1 MWYGMPAREIRK
13 NLSLA
18 DSFFGGPMIQ
28 EKAVVMDGE
37 KIRKTLTRITHEI
50 IEKNKD
56 LEDLVIACIKSGGNA
71 LGEIIRQNIKEIE
84 GTELPLIYLDTQAYR
99 DDVNKGIANT
109 TLNISEPVDGKVV
122 ILVDDVLNTG
132 RTARAALDALNAI
145 GRPRQVEL
153 AVLVDRGHR
162 ELPIRA
168 DFVGKNVP
176 TAKRENVDVYIEKN
190 MANSHVLIT
199 ERKDIG

>member
-1 MWYGMPAREIRK
+1 M
-13 NLSLA
+13 L
-18 DSFFGGPMIQ
+18 Q

-50 IEKNKD
+50 IEKNKELD
-56 LEDLVIACIKSGGNA
+56 DLVIACIKSGGNA
-71 LGEIIRQNIKEIE
+71 LGEIIRKNINDIE

-99 DDVNKGIANT
+99 DDVDKDIVNT
-109 TLNISEPVDGKVV
+109 TLDITEPVDGKVV

-132 RTARAALDALNAI
+132 RTARAALDALNAL
-145 GRPRQVEL
+145 GRPRKVEL

-176 TAKRENVDVYIEKN
+176 TAKRENVDVRIEKD
-190 MANSHVLIT
+190 MANSHVIIT
-199 ERKDIG
+199 ERKNIG

>member
-1 MWYGMPAREIRK
+1 M
-13 NLSLA
+13 
-18 DSFFGGPMIQ
+18 
-28 EKAVVMDGE
+28 
-37 KIRKTLTRITHEI
+37 
-50 IEKNKD
+50 
-56 LEDLVIACIKSGGNA
+56 
-71 LGEIIRQNIKEIE
+71 
-84 GTELPLIYLDTQAYR
+84 TELPLIYLDTRAYR
-99 DDVNKGIANT
+99 DDVNKGIVNAN
-109 TLNISEPVDGKVV
+109 LDISEPVDGKVV

-176 TAKRENVDVYIEKN
+176 TAKRENVDVRIEKN